1 MGNIIWGCVF
11 VLVLLID
18 VLTEKKSYVTK
29 WQLYWATLAVANL
42 LLAIYFKIGAN

>member
-29 WQLYWATLAVANL
+29 WHFYWATIIIGNL
-42 LLAIYFKIGAN
+42 LLGIYNKIGTN